1 MTGLFGTLNTATKG
15 LNAQQTALQTIG
27 HNVANSN
34 TAGYTRQ
41 RVTMQAD
48 FAQSVA
54 GVGQIGTGVRV
65 GNIDRVSDE
74 YVTTQLRDALSTTK
88 GHESLSDIVGQLEAV
103 FNEPS
108 DTGLA
113 NQISEVF
120 NAWNYLASNPEQ
132 ASARTMLV
140 QTTETFTDTIHHM
153 ANSMESLHNDTLNE
167 LDKAALDV
175 NSTLEQLD
183 KLNHQIW
190 QASVRGFTPN
200 DLLDQQDRL
209 MSNIAGKVDI
219 SVKRDEFNR
228 VSIKADNK
236 TLLDSSSRQE
246 LAVITETNDDGEF
259 FLANGDKVEVNGD
272 SNIGLGS
279 LVMKSQDSDTVT
291 LVNAKTG
298 TIKGTQDALKVING
312 SQDKLDGF
320 AQNFAK
326 AVNLIHRNGKEGEGD
341 GVPFFYIDEANASS
355 TIRVTESLRKNPENV
370 VSGEA
375 IDNKF
380 SGDGSRA
387 QAIASLQNQ
396 SLALDSNSW
405 ALSEDGSMKIEG
417 DGPSSTLFSRYN
429 SMVTEMGIVKQQEDN
444 MLETQNA
451 LMELLTQRRESISG
465 VDVNEEVVDMIKY
478 SSAFQANSR
487 VLQTISDM
495 LDTLINRTGV

>member
-27 HNVANSN
+27 HNVANAN
-34 TAGYTRQ
+34 TSGYTRQ

-74 YVTTQLRDALSTTK
+74 YVTTQLRDAHSTTK
-88 GHESLSDIVGQLEAV
+88 RHESLSDIVGQLEAV

-132 ASARTMLV
+132 SSARTMLV

-153 ANSMESLHNDTLNE
+153 ANSMDSLHNDTLNE

-190 QASVRGFTPN
+190 QASVRGYTPN
-200 DLLDQQDRL
+200 DLLDHQDRL
-209 MSNIAGKVDI
+209 MSDIAGKVDI
-219 SVKRDEFNR
+219 SVERDQFNR
-228 VSIKADNK
+228 VSIKADGQ
-236 TLLDSSSRQE
+236 TLLNSNSRQE
-246 LAVITETNDDGEF
+246 LAVITDTNENGEL
-259 FLANGDKVEVNGD
+259 FLANGERVMVPEGSDIK
-272 SNIGLGS
+272 LGS
-279 LVMKSQDSDTVT
+279 LVMKSADSEEVT
-291 LVNAKTG
+291 LINTKTG
-298 TIKGTQDALKVING
+298 TIRGTQEALEVISD
-312 SQDKLDGF
+312 SQTQLDGF
-320 AQNFAK
+320 ALNFAK
-326 AVNLIHRNGKEGEGD
+326 AVNLIHSNEGEGE
-341 GVPFFYIDEANASS
+341 PFFAINEENASS
-355 TIRVTESLRKNPENV
+355 TIRVTEVLRKNPENV
-370 VSGEA
+370 VSGASLE
-375 IDNKF
+375 NEY

-396 SLALDSNSW
+396 ALSLDSDSW
-405 ALSEDGSMKIEG
+405 QLSEDGSMKIEG
-417 DGPSSTLFSRYN
+417 NGPSSTLFSRYN

-451 LMELLTQRRESISG
+451 LMQLLTQRRESISG
-465 VDVNEEVVDMIKY
+465 VDINEEVVDMIKY

>member
-1 MTGLFGTLNTATKG
+1 MSGLFGTLNTATKG
-15 LNAQQTALQTIG
+15 ITAQQTALQTIG
-27 HNVANSN
+27 HNVANAN
-34 TAGYTRQ
+34 ATGYTRQ

-74 YVTTQLRDALSTTK
+74 YVTTQLREALSTTK

-140 QTTETFTDTIHHM
+140 QTTETFTDTLRHM
-153 ANSMESLHNDTLNE
+153 SNSMGSLHTDTLKE
-167 LDKAALDV
+167 LDNAALDV
-175 NSTLEQLD
+175 NSTVEQLD

-190 QASVRGFTPN
+190 QASVKGFTPN

-209 MSNIAGKVDI
+209 VSKIAGNVDV

-228 VSIKADNK
+228 VFLEADGQ
-236 TLLDSSSRQE
+236 TLLNHNSRQE
-246 LAVITETNDDGEF
+246 LAIVTERNESSEF
-259 FLANGDKVEVNGD
+259 FLANGDQVNVPDG
-272 SNIGLGS
+272 SEIELGS
-279 LVMKSQDSDTVT
+279 LVMKSATSNDVT
-291 LVNAKTG
+291 LVKANTG
-298 TIKGTQDALKVING
+298 TIKGTQDALTVINE
-312 SQDKLDGF
+312 SQGKLDGF

-326 AVNLIHRNGKEGEGD
+326 AVNLIHSNDGD
-341 GVPFFYIDEANASS
+341 GEPFFTIDEANASS
-355 TIRVTESLRKNPENV
+355 TIRVTDDLRKNPENV
-370 VSGEA
+370 VSGTA
-375 IDNKF
+375 LDNAY

-396 SLALDSNSW
+396 ALSLDSDSW
-405 ALSEDGSMKIEG
+405 QLSGDGSMKIEG
-417 DGPSSTLFSRYN
+417 NGPSSTLFNRYN

-444 MLETQNA
+444 MLETQDA

-465 VDVNEEVVDMIKY
+465 VDINEEVVDMIKY

-487 VLQTISDM
+487 VLQTISEM